1 MKRRAQE
8 QKGYIVNSE
17 KINKMN
23 DEAMEANNNQMNRN
37 ERNTDFYINHAIND
51 EKPIEMH
58 EDGATEKEKA
68 EKAEKLSGQKKDK

>member
-1 MKRRAQE
+1 MDNK
-8 QKGYIVNSE
+8 
-17 KINKMN
+17 KIDQMN

-58 EDGATEKEKA
+58 EEGATEKEKA
-68 EKAEKLSGQKKDK
+68 EKAEKLSGQKKNK

>member
-1 MKRRAQE
+1 MDNK
-8 QKGYIVNSE
+8 
-17 KINKMN
+17 KIDQMN

-58 EDGATEKEKA
+58 EEGATDKEKA
-68 EKAEKLSGQKKDK
+68 EKAEKLSGQKKNK